1 MTQSKRKFILV
12 IGGPGGSGS
21 STIAK
26 MLSHHFG
33 VKRIYAGDL
42 FRKEAK
48 EKDFEY
54 FEEFLQQISK
64 GGNTLDLEIDSML
77 MEYAQRENIVIE
89 SKIFGALTKSRNI
102 EITASIWLD
111 ANIGTRV
118 KRHLERDNVRGI
130 KKIFKY
136 FQITYNLL
144 KRYRIDKEKYKRL
157 YKIKYEKPNLYYDIV
172 LDTSQLNEE
181 ETFKLILEKLKDG
194 GYITE

>member
-1 MTQSKRKFILV
+1 M
-12 IGGPGGSGS
+12 
-21 STIAK
+21 A
-26 MLSHHFG
+26 
-33 VKRIYAGDL
+33 
-42 FRKEAK
+42 
-48 EKDFEY
+48 
-54 FEEFLQQISK
+54 
-64 GGNTLDLEIDSML
+64 
-77 MEYAQRENIVIE
+77 
-89 SKIFGALTKSRNI
+89 

-118 KRHLERDNVRGI
+118 KRHLERDNVKGI

>member
-12 IGGPGGSGS
+12 VGGPGGSGS

-26 MLSHHFG
+26 MLAKHFG
-33 VKRIYAGDL
+33 VKRIYAGGL

-64 GGNTLDLEIDSML
+64 GGNTLDLEIDNLL
-77 MEYAQRENIVIE
+77 MEYAQRGNIVVE
-89 SKIFGALTKSRNI
+89 SKVFGALAKSRKI
-102 EITASIWLD
+102 EVTASIWLD
-111 ANIGTRV
+111 ANISTRI

-130 KKIFKY
+130 RKVFKY
-136 FQITYNLL
+136 FEIAYSLT
-144 KRYRIDKEKYKRL
+144 KRYRIDRKKYKRL
-157 YKIKYEKPNLYYDIV
+157 YNIKYDKPKLYYDII
-172 LDTSQLNEE
+172 LDTSKLNEE